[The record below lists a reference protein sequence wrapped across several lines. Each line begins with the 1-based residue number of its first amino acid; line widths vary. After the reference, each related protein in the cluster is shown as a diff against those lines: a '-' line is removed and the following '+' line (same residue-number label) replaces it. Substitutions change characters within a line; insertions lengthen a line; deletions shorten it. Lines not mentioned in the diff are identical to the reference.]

1 MASGLILQFV
11 LILLNAFFAA
21 SEMAFVS
28 LNENV
33 VRYQA
38 EEGDRK
44 AKRLLT
50 IVSQPTGFLSTI
62 QIGITLAGF
71 LGSAFAADSF
81 AEDLTDWFNG
91 LAFVAG
97 NGIVLPESVFVVLI
111 TLVLSFFSIVCGELV
126 PKKIAIKNAE
136 KEAKLALEEEKKRA
150 KLEKKLAKQAKNE
163 EADK

>member
-1 MASGLILQFV
+1 MVSSLILQFV

-44 AKRLLT
+44 AKRLLD

-62 QIGITLAGF
+62 QVGITLAGF
-71 LGSAFAADSF
+71 LGSAFAADNF
-81 AEDLTDWFNG
+81 ASVLVDWLVQDCGVTAVSPNTLNT
-91 LAFVAG
+91 LAVVVITLRLVATL
-97 NGIVLPESVFVVLI
+97 IVLS
-111 TLVLSFFSIVCGELV
+111 T
-126 PKKIAIKNAE
+126 
-136 KEAKLALEEEKKRA
+136 KLRMHYL
-150 KLEKKLAKQAKNE
+150 KL
-163 EADK
+163 